1 MFSTKSGAAK
11 LSLIIVIALVVLKAV
26 VAAITGSLSIIAQAT
41 DSFLDIV
48 AVATTFFAVRIA
60 SKPADEEHPF
70 GHGKMENIAAVG
82 QALLIFAA
90 GGVIIYSAVSRM
102 ITGAT
107 IEMTEAGMAVM
118 VVSIIASI
126 FLSRHLRKVARTT
139 DSIALEANAHNIATD
154 VYSAAAVLAGLIVIR
169 FSGLNIIDSVI
180 ALAVAVIILKVG
192 YDVVK
197 KSFGGL
203 VDVKLPETEENA
215 IRASV
220 TKYSDKLIDF
230 HELRTRKAG
239 SHRYIDLHL
248 VMSKYASVEEA
259 HKICDD
265 VEQDIKSQLSDISV
279 IIHVEPCDEECEKC
293 PIPPDKRHEK
303 TSR

>member
-1 MFSTKSGAAK
+1 VFSTKSGAAK
-11 LSLIIVIALVVLKAV
+11 LSLIIVIALVALKAS
-26 VAAITGSLSIIAQAT
+26 VAAITGSLSIIAQTT

-70 GHGKMENIAAVG
+70 GHGKMENVAAVG

-90 GGVIIYSAVSRM
+90 GGVIIYSAVRRM
-102 ITGAT
+102 ITGAP

-126 FLSRHLRKVARTT
+126 FLSRHLRKVARAT

-154 VYSAAAVLAGLIVIR
+154 VYSAAAVLVGLIIIR
-169 FSGLNIIDSVI
+169 FSELNIVDSII
-180 ALAVAVIILKVG
+180 ALAVAVLIVKVG

-203 VDVKLPETEENA
+203 VDVKLPEAEENA

-220 TKYSDKLIDF
+220 TQYSDKLIDF

-248 VMSKYASVEEA
+248 VIYKYASVEEA

-265 VEQDIKSQLSDISV
+265 LEQDIKNQLPHTSIV
-279 IIHVEPCDEECEKC
+279 IHVEPCDEKCEEC
-293 PIPPDKRHEK
+293 PIPPDKRHEN
-303 TSR
+303 TLH